1 MIQSSGKGLSRKTVC
16 SGKMTLLFFPL
27 ILLFLFMPTRSSG
40 EVVTAGTIEI
50 HGLHSLGRDEFII
63 LLGVRPGA
71 PVDEELVRRGIK
83 RAFLKG
89 IFEDISVAVSGEPP
103 HDIVVHVREKDFLKK
118 VYVEGNYPISKKK
131 ILELFLLKIDQ
142 VMRYD
147 LIEQA
152 RGNLKE
158 QLSLYGFPDAK
169 IDVKAVKD
177 KEPYRVNLH
186 LEIDAGAPLIIKTI
200 HIAGTDLDLKD
211 VIKTSVG
218 DVYDRYRLNN
228 DLERIKKYLKSQGC
242 YKPSVG
248 PYSYREGELEIAV
261 TTGER
266 LMIALS
272 GNTAVSTKD
281 LMKEVPFFEI
291 ETFNDVVVSEAVDR
305 MINLYHEEGYASAQ
319 IAPVTT
325 SEKDFIY
332 ITFFIFEGNQYRAKE
347 IQFVG
352 AELPHEKLKMV
363 MNLKKNGLYNPGFLE
378 KDRDSLKE
386 IYGALGY
393 LEAEVSEFE
402 TKTDEKENTI
412 AIAISIHEGE
422 RTVIN
427 TIDIAGVDADTKNNL
442 LKIINIKTGDP
453 YNEVDISDNR
463 FRILDYYSNLGFD
476 NVDVIIKSAIQDH
489 KASVAFSVIEG
500 EKKFFGKTIIT
511 GNKQTRYEV
520 IRRELTHR
528 ENEPYSFR
536 TLANERQKLYKL
548 GLFTDVEIESLNR
561 GEDKKDILINVRE
574 GNAGAVEFGFGYADY
589 EQFRGFFE
597 LSYRN
602 LWGLNRKGVLRTELS
617 SLEKRLLLQYHEPWF
632 LNRPLP
638 VRAFFL
644 YEDRE
649 ELTVPDRE
657 TRYRSEKY
665 AVSAGVEK
673 KLSDSI
679 KADLYYEFSLVRT
692 TDVQPDVI
700 LSREDVGTLA
710 ISSVKPSLAYDTR
723 DNPFNPSRGI
733 LAGITLKLATPLLL
747 SESHFVKFTLS
758 GSTYNKIHRR
768 VVLAVSAKTGLAFG
782 FGETDELPIVERF
795 FLGGRS
801 SVRGYEQ
808 DTLGPKGAD
817 GNPTGGNAFLMGNIE
832 LRTSVGSG
840 VSLVPFFDVG
850 NVWIKVKDMDLAE
863 LKYTTG
869 IGLRYDTPVGPLRVD
884 YGIKL
889 NRERGEGR
897 GELHFSIGHAF

>member
-1 MIQSSGKGLSRKTVC
+1 MIRRSVEGSNRKVVC
-16 SGKMTLLFFPL
+16 GVNMTLLFFL
-27 ILLFLFMPTRSSG
+27 VVFHFLLMCTRSFGEAVIAGNIEVSG
-40 EVVTAGTIEI
+40 LYSIGK
-50 HGLHSLGRDEFII
+50 DEFIS
-63 LLGVRPGA
+63 LLGVKSGT

-89 IFEDISVAVSGEPP
+89 IFEDISVDVSGDPP
-103 HDIVVHVREKDFLKK
+103 HDIVVHVRERDFLKT
-118 VYVEGNYPISKKK
+118 VYVEGDYPISKKK
-131 ILELFLLKIDQ
+131 ILEMFLLKEDQ

-147 LIEQA
+147 LVEQA
-152 RGNLKE
+152 KENLKE

-169 IDVKAVKD
+169 IDIKIVKD
-177 KEPYRVNLH
+177 KEPYRVNLY
-186 LEIDAGAPLIIKTI
+186 LVIDAGPSLIIKTI

-211 VIKTSVG
+211 VIKSSVG
-218 DVYDRYRLNN
+218 DVYDQHRMNN
-228 DLERIKKYLKSQGC
+228 DLERIKKYLKSEGY

-248 PYSYREGELEIAV
+248 PYHYREGELEISV
-261 TTGER
+261 TTGEK
-266 LMIALS
+266 LLIALS
-272 GNTAVSTKD
+272 GNTAISTKN

-291 ETFNDVVVSEAVDR
+291 ETFNDVVISEAVDR

-319 IAPVTT
+319 IAPVIT
-325 SEKDFIY
+325 SDKDLIH
-332 ITFFIFEGNQYRAKE
+332 ITFFIFEGNQYRVKNIE
-347 IQFVG
+347 FVG
-352 AELPHEKLKMV
+352 AALPHEKLRMV
-363 MNLKKNGLYNPGFLE
+363 INLRKDGLYNPGFLE
-378 KDRDSLKE
+378 KDRDSLNE

-393 LEAEVSEFE
+393 LEAETSEFE
-402 TKTDEKENTI
+402 IKTDENENTVAMTI
-412 AIAISIHEGE
+412 RIHEGE

-427 TIDIAGVDADTKNNL
+427 SIDIAGVDADTKNNL
-442 LKIINIKTGDP
+442 LNIINIKTGDP
-453 YNEVDISDNR
+453 YNEVDISDSR
-463 FRILDYYSNLGFD
+463 FRILDYYSSLGFAS
-476 NVDVIIKSAIQDH
+476 VDVIVKSTIEEH
-489 KASVAFSVIEG
+489 KASVAFSVVEG
-500 EKKFFGKTIIT
+500 ERKYFGKTIIR
-511 GNKQTRYEV
+511 GNTQTRHEV
-520 IRRELTHR
+520 IQRELIHR

-597 LSYRN
+597 VSYRN
-602 LWGLNRKGVLRTELS
+602 LWGLNRTGILRTELS

-632 LNRPLP
+632 LNRRLP
-638 VRAFFL
+638 FRAFFL
-644 YEDRE
+644 YDDRE
-649 ELTVPDRE
+649 EISVPDRE
-657 TRYRSEKY
+657 TRYRSERY

-673 KLSDSI
+673 QLSDSI

-710 ISSVKPSLAYDTR
+710 ISSLKPSLAYDTR

-733 LAGITLKLATPLLL
+733 LAGITLKMTSPLLL
-747 SESHFVKFTLS
+747 SESHFVKLTLS
-758 GSTYNKIHRR
+758 GSTFNKIHRR

-782 FGETDELPIVERF
+782 YGGTAELPIVERF

-840 VSLVPFFDVG
+840 FSLVPFFDVG
-850 NVWIKVKDMDLAE
+850 NVWIKVKDMNPSE

-889 NRERGEGR
+889 NREHGESR